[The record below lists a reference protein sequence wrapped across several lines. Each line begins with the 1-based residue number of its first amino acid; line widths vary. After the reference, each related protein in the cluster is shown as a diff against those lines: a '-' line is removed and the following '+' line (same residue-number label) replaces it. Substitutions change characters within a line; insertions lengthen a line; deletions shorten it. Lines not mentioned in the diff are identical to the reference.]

1 LHIPAGD
8 NNTDATDVTVI
19 GVVGDF
25 KNNGL
30 AVPPEPQITVL
41 YSQHPLVNYGSKNI
55 VVRAVSEP
63 RSLTPVIRR
72 QLHDLGPDLPLAQ
85 VQTIDEH
92 VEQQTGGHRFTAALL
107 ASFAVAGLAL
117 ATVGIYGVISYLV
130 TQRTRELALRI
141 TLGASRARVLW
152 LVVKQGVAMAA
163 IGTAIGLSGA
173 VAIQKLMGS
182 LLFGISAVEPVTFA
196 GGALFLVG
204 VAAIA
209 SAIPGA
215 RVMWIDPASALRQ
228 D

>member
-1 LHIPAGD
+1 
-8 NNTDATDVTVI
+8 
-19 GVVGDF
+19 
-25 KNNGL
+25 
-30 AVPPEPQITVL
+30 
-41 YSQHPLVNYGSKNI
+41 
-55 VVRAVSEP
+55 
-63 RSLTPVIRR
+63 
-72 QLHDLGPDLPLAQ
+72 LPLAQ

-130 TQRTRELALRI
+130 TQRTRELALRM
-141 TLGASRARVLW
+141 TLGASRAGVLW